1 MAKSETVTEQEKP
14 VRGKL
19 LTATQAAE
27 YIGSGKTWIYSHLA
41 TRTLPFPCFR
51 LKYGK
56 RFDTA
61 DLDDYLRKHKD
72 SSGAAPVGNKPKGG
86 PMGV

>member
-1 MAKSETVTEQEKP
+1 MGKSETVTEQERP

-19 LTATQAAE
+19 LNAVQAAE
-27 YIGSGKTWIYSHLA
+27 YIGSGKSWIYSHLA

-72 SSGAAPVGNKPKGG
+72 SSGAAPVGNKTKGG
-86 PMGV
+86 AMGV